1 MESLELINLS
11 QRNSVGAKI
20 GLEPKPDLN
29 SFAYSNIM
37 EKALVYRENRETA
50 RNIDKKKNVFDF
62 NSLSRTLA
70 GNQQVCSNK
79 DNDNKACEDSAPLE
93 DIADED
99 ITKEEKN
106 LIDSIMAMLSG
117 LLNLSRQEIDG
128 IRDILS
134 NQIEPNMENES
145 IRTSIM
151 NEIYTIVQSDE
162 LLNKKDFEHEIN
174 LLATLKQNLLIA
186 KNSTDE
192 LNLDD
197 NGLKEASGLNEDK
210 NAHRPGLIDSNML
223 DSRDEEKGKIEIN
236 RPAIINTVINN
247 EVVNNETEDI
257 EQSDSDNNTGKN
269 IGNKYSKEN
278 QIKKVDSAEKR
289 SAIDKIIEPIRT
301 EYITTDEKNF
311 TIDNDSKPIE
321 KSLEYLDKTQNI
333 SKEELFSQII
343 ENSKV
348 IENQD
353 FSEIRIQ
360 LKPDSLGKLTIRL
373 IMEKG
378 EMTAKFIAENHRVK
392 ESIESNF
399 SELKDS
405 LSQKGINIQNLS
417 VSVGQQGTWQY
428 ENKNLRAW
436 KNDIK
441 RSGYIGDADLE
452 LEGETSAYRN
462 PYSLNQGSVD
472 IKV

>member
-11 QRNSVGAKI
+11 RGNSVGAKS
-20 GLEPKPDLN
+20 GLKPKPDLN

-50 RNIDKKKNVFDF
+50 RNIDKKKNVLDF

-70 GNQQVCSNK
+70 GNQQICSNK

-106 LIDSIMAMLSG
+106 LIDSIMTMLSG

-145 IRTSIM
+145 IKTSIM
-151 NEIYTIVQSDE
+151 NEIYTVVQIDE
-162 LLNKKDFEHEIN
+162 LPNIKDFENAIN
-174 LLATLKQNLLIA
+174 LLATLKQNLTIA

-192 LNLDD
+192 LDLDD
-197 NGLKEASGLNEDK
+197 NDFKEASGLNEDK
-210 NAHRPGLIDSNML
+210 NTHKPDLIDGHIP
-223 DSRDEEKGKIEIN
+223 DPRGEEKGKIEIK
-236 RPAIINTVINN
+236 RPALINTVINN
-247 EVVNNETEDI
+247 EVANNETENF
-257 EQSDSDNNTGKN
+257 EQSDSDNN
-269 IGNKYSKEN
+269 IENKYSMEN

-289 SAIDKIIEPIRT
+289 SAIDKAIEPIRT
-301 EYITTDEKNF
+301 EYITTDGKNF
-311 TIDNDSKPIE
+311 TVNNDSKPIE
-321 KSLEYLDKTQNI
+321 KSLEYLDKTQSIN
-333 SKEELFSQII
+333 KEELFSQII

-348 IENQD
+348 IENHD

-392 ESIESNF
+392 EAIESNF

-405 LSQKGINIQNLS
+405 LSQKGINIQSLS
-417 VSVGQQGTWQY
+417 VSVGQQGKWQY

-436 KNDIK
+436 KNNIK
-441 RSGYIGDADLE
+441 RSSYIGDADLE